1 MAAQKQQRQASNSYN
16 FREKVEIPVEL
27 QLESGNASLNEFSRL
42 GSISRSD
49 TDSDIE
55 SFVEN

>member
-1 MAAQKQQRQASNSYN
+1 MAAQKKQRQASNPYN
-16 FREKVEIPVEL
+16 LGEKVEIPVEF

-55 SFVEN
+55 SIIEN